1 MDPLER
7 MGSDSSPGWIHRR
20 RILIGLI
27 LLELSF
33 GSFRAAYSS
42 VCLHVQFDK
51 LSTLLVSTE
60 QQQQQREKRFK
71 TFSNESEQCQELTSC
86 DSPMPLSTLVSRK
99 LI

>member
-51 LSTLLVSTE
+51 LLTLLVSTE
-60 QQQQQREKRFK
+60 QQQQHAKRFM